1 MTIVLFFLRLIH
13 VVTWYDLYFSRKA
26 TKGSAWPDVF
36 ADKNQHHP
44 TAVAV
49 ITAVTG
55 CWGYGSQCRGVF
67 LRIMRAINSSFL
79 ERSQLHRS
87 QPRWRCGEDE
97 RWVCS
102 TSAFPA
108 QTVLHREGRQ
118 LRAGTDAPSTEN
130 FLLVQLR
137 LKAKIPVMGK
147 GNVAQRFGKRRKWS
161 ELQSTEGL
169 GGGT

>member
-1 MTIVLFFLRLIH
+1 M
-13 VVTWYDLYFSRKA
+13 
-26 TKGSAWPDVF
+26 
-36 ADKNQHHP
+36 
-44 TAVAV
+44 
-49 ITAVTG
+49 
-55 CWGYGSQCRGVF
+55 
-67 LRIMRAINSSFL
+67 
-79 ERSQLHRS
+79 
-87 QPRWRCGEDE
+87 
-97 RWVCS
+97 
-102 TSAFPA
+102 SAFPA

-147 GNVAQRFGKRRKWS
+147 GNVAQRFEKHRKWS